1 MTRLFVL
8 LLCLY
13 SVAGFG
19 QRRAVVR
26 EPTMEMVRS
35 HPKVQRSSMNG
46 YGLDTNVHKSYTSW
60 ASLAQLSRETN
71 RPSSLLLV
79 LDLAG

>member
-26 EPTMEMVRS
+26 EPTMETVRS
-35 HPKVQRSSMNG
+35 HPKVQRNSMNG

-60 ASLAQLSRETN
+60 ANLAQLSRETS

-79 LDLAG
+79 LDSAG